1 MLRISK
7 SALGSGLV
15 ALALAVSVPTAARAF
30 EEAPAA
36 ATVAAAHAAPAAD
49 GPEAVDAHGEHG
61 GKSDPMEVQPGLAVW
76 TLVVFLGLLF
86 VLGKFAWGP
95 LLQALHRREEHLE
108 HCLLQSEK
116 ARNDAEELLAE
127 HRKLMAETDD
137 KVRDLL
143 YKAQRDAQTRA
154 GELLRTAQADADAA
168 RDRAQR
174 DIATARD
181 QALSEIW
188 TRTADVAVT
197 VAGRVLARDLGDD
210 DRRRLLDDAI
220 RELPEGAKSGG
231 TPV

>member
-36 ATVAAAHAAPAAD
+36 APAAAAPSH
-49 GPEAVDAHGEHG
+49 GPEAGPTADAHGEHG
-61 GKSDPMEVQPGLAVW
+61 GKSDPMEVQPGLAIW
-76 TLVVFLGLLF
+76 TLVVFLFLLF

-143 YKAQRDAQTRA
+143 YTAQRDAQSRA

-197 VAGRVLARDLGDD
+197 VAGRVLARNLGDD

-231 TPV
+231 APV